1 MMTRMEVALERVL
14 AQNKPSGGVAT
25 AKQLADRQ
33 AASRVPVTRLRSPGG
48 SGRVLWSDN
57 FSETDLV
64 SRVLR
69 LQEIGHKVVVVRNL
83 STPFPRREVMLRL
96 QQLNAPLLALP
107 DDITRQMPE
116 VTILDAVRRAFLK
129 YMEGRKARRGN
140 TSADRSSALK
150 PTFKL
155 GRGPLSDEERQT
167 FKDAFLGQVQL
178 DDGIR

>member
-1 MMTRMEVALERVL
+1 MEVALERAL

-33 AASRVPVTRLRSPGG
+33 VASRVQPVTRLRSPGG
-48 SGRVLWSDN
+48 NGKVLWSDN
-57 FSETDLV
+57 FSDSDLV

-69 LQEIGHKVVVVRNL
+69 LQEIGHQVVVVRNL

-96 QQLNAPLLALP
+96 QQLDVPLLALP
-107 DDITRQMPE
+107 DDITRQMPD
-116 VTILDAVRRAFLK
+116 VTIIGAVRKALLK
-129 YMEGRKARRGN
+129 YMEGRKARPRN

-150 PTFKL
+150 PTSKL
-155 GRGPLSDEERQT
+155 GRGPLSDEERQI